1 MRLRSLCFWLL
12 ISAGMGSHMAHAGGS
27 LYLQAFRTLYDGP
40 FHHSDEGHAIAA
52 DGQGGC
58 YSGGWNYNPTDADYH
73 ARLVAYD
80 GSGNLRWTLT
90 ATEPSINTHL
100 RLFRPPALEDVWLAY
115 EANHLAGP
123 FLHVVRISN
132 TGLVRFDKAVP
143 LKSEVRAYPPGL
155 HVDASGHAYLTY
167 GLGGAV
173 VAIKIGPQGNV
184 HWKRAVITSGQ
195 AVGTAIQADSQ
206 GIYVAGIEKPLAGGY
221 FTAKLKPSGVVEWL
235 TKDAG
240 AIGNTLGPAFLE
252 RQGDGIIVVTSP
264 ESTFGVPRY
273 RISRLAAATGT
284 VLWTQDYR
292 PSSFTA
298 DGEAVGLG
306 VDQAGN
312 AYVAGFR
319 VQPQSGSFVV
329 KYAANGARLW
339 ERTLAAGGGHA
350 ASDLVV
356 NPQGH
361 AFIGTISGILSGVN
375 AQGQSLYFGQRK
387 GYYRGLAVDSI
398 GHVFAIGSVFNKTT
412 GDDFVTVKLRPQ

>member
-1 MRLRSLCFWLL
+1 MRLRLLCLLLL
-12 ISAGMGSHMAHAGGS
+12 ISGMGSHMAHAGG
-27 LYLQAFRTLYDGP
+27 LPYLQAFRMLYDGP
-40 FHHSDEGHAIAA
+40 FHHSDEGHSIAA

-58 YSGGWNYNPTDADYH
+58 YSGGWNYNPTDAFYY

-90 ATEPSINTHL
+90 GTEPSINPHI
-100 RLFRPPALEDVWLAY
+100 RVFRPPALEDVWLAY

-143 LKSEVRAYPPGL
+143 LKSEVRVNPPGL
-155 HVDASGHAYLTY
+155 HVDSSGYAYLTY
-167 GLGGAV
+167 GLGGAA
-173 VAIKIGPQGNV
+173 VAIKIGPHGNV
-184 HWKRAVITSGQ
+184 HWRRTVITSDQ

-206 GIYVAGIEKPLAGGY
+206 GIYVAGIEKALAGGY
-221 FTAKLKPSGVVEWL
+221 FTAKLKHSGVVEWL

-252 RQGDGIIVVTSP
+252 RQGDGVIVVTSP
-264 ESTFGVPRY
+264 ESAFGVPRY

-284 VLWTQDYR
+284 VIWAKDYR
-292 PSSFTA
+292 PASFTA

-319 VQPQSGSFVV
+319 VQPQAGSFVV

-339 ERTLAAGGGHA
+339 ERTLAAGGSHA
-350 ASDLVV
+350 ARDLVV
-356 NPQGH
+356 NPQGN

-375 AQGQSLYFGQRK
+375 TQGQSLYFGQRK